1 MAQQESSASSAV
13 VGDPIPVLEYV
24 DLSRKIGENKRGL
37 TRSLI
42 AKPGRSIMVRVKVEC
57 SATHNAVG
65 GLTPKPPT
73 SLPRTLP
80 KINLNHGQALWVLSQ
95 LGFRGTAS
103 ESTFH
108 EYIKSLRKLGIPFE
122 PQKIGLLRRGQAN
135 YHYNQ
140 LMELVLTLTLRV
152 YHVVPDSLLKQIIR
166 NRSSLN
172 RHYRRAYA
180 QRCTGI
186 GAPLALEGT
195 GRIPISARGVFLD
208 LQVDFSG
215 GRLVSFGPTRSLTP
229 TQALQIFAE
238 RDLAA
243 RALLPINLSLIAE
256 RVVELSRRAA
266 LRRHRTNA
274 TGDRSALRNS
284 NQAIQRG
291 PPSNSL

>member
-1 MAQQESSASSAV
+1 
-13 VGDPIPVLEYV
+13 VGDPIPILDYV
-24 DLSRKIGENKRGL
+24 DLSREIDENKRGL
-37 TRSLI
+37 TPNLT
-42 AKPGRSIMVRVKVEC
+42 AEPGRSIMVKVDVEH
-57 SATHNAVG
+57 SATHNKIE
-65 GLTPKPPT
+65 GLTPKPPI

-108 EYIKSLRKLGIPFE
+108 EYIKSLRKLGTPFE
-122 PQKIGLLRRGQAN
+122 PGKIGLLRRGHAN

-140 LMELVLTLTLRV
+140 LMELALTLTLRV

-166 NRSSLN
+166 NRRSLN

-186 GAPLALEGT
+186 GAPLVLKGT
-195 GRIPISARGVFLD
+195 GWIPISTRGVFLD

-215 GRLVSFGPTRSLTP
+215 GRLVSFGPPRSLTP
-229 TQALQIFAE
+229 LEALRVFAE

-256 RVVELSRRAA
+256 RVVELSRCVA
-266 LRRHRTNA
+266 LRHRRTNA
-274 TGDRSALRNS
+274 AGDALALSSS
-284 NQAIQRG
+284 N
-291 PPSNSL
+291 

>member
-1 MAQQESSASSAV
+1 
-13 VGDPIPVLEYV
+13 
-24 DLSRKIGENKRGL
+24 
-37 TRSLI
+37 
-42 AKPGRSIMVRVKVEC
+42 VEC
-57 SATHNAVG
+57 SATHNKVG
-65 GLTPKPPT
+65 GLTPKPPA

-108 EYIKSLRKLGIPFE
+108 EYIKSLRKLGTPFE
-122 PQKIGLLRRGQAN
+122 PRKIGLLRRGHAN

-152 YHVVPDSLLKQIIR
+152 YHVVPDSLLRQIIR

-186 GAPLALEGT
+186 GAPLVLEGT
-195 GRIPISARGVFLD
+195 RRIPISIRGVFLD

-215 GRLVSFGPTRSLTP
+215 GMLVSFGPPRSLTP
-229 TQALQIFAE
+229 VEALQIFAD

-256 RVVELSRRAA
+256 RVVELSRCAA
-266 LRRHRTNA
+266 LRHHRTNA
-274 TGDRSALRNS
+274 TGVALAPRNS
-284 NQAIQRG
+284 NQAI
-291 PPSNSL
+291 